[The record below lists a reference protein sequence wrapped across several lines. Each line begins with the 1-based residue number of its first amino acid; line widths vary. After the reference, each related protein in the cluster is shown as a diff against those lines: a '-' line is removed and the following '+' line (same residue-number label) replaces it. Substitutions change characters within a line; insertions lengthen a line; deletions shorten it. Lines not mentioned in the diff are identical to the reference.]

1 MPDAAYG
8 DIRGEIEAFL
18 PEIAVWNKND
28 SEPGTPRRSRDT
40 GGQMRGP
47 AAANLWRLTQPEPQ
61 SPQSVVLATMEQFMR
76 ETPAGLK
83 TELVALGEDDLGKRD
98 LWMFAPLLAIVV
110 ALPLAIV
117 TVLSASLWFAA
128 HSADR
133 YDVASFASRFETVY
147 TR

>member
-1 MPDAAYG
+1 
-8 DIRGEIEAFL
+8 
-18 PEIAVWNKND
+18 
-28 SEPGTPRRSRDT
+28 
-40 GGQMRGP
+40 
-47 AAANLWRLTQPEPQ
+47 
-61 SPQSVVLATMEQFMR
+61 MR

-117 TVLSASLWFAA
+117 TVLSASLWFST

>member
-1 MPDAAYG
+1 M
-8 DIRGEIEAFL
+8 
-18 PEIAVWNKND
+18 
-28 SEPGTPRRSRDT
+28 RD
-40 GGQMRGP
+40 P

-61 SPQSVVLATMEQFMR
+61 STQSVVLATMMERLMR
-76 ETPAGLK
+76 EIPARLK
-83 TELVALGEDDLGKRD
+83 TELDALGEDDLGKRD
-98 LWMFAPLLAIVV
+98 LWMFAPLVTIVV

-117 TVLSASLWFAA
+117 TVLSASLWFAT